1 MSDEFVGWC
10 RELLAPLGTVRTR
23 RMFGGHG
30 LYVDDVFIALI
41 AGGVLYLKVDETT
54 RPQFAAAGCT
64 AFEYQTA
71 AGRQGSLSYYSAPAE
86 ALESPALMSP
96 WARWALMAALRV
108 RQGQP
113 AKAKRQPAPA
123 VRARPA
129 ARKTRSC

>member
-54 RPQFAAAGCT
+54 RPQFTAAGCT

-96 WARWALMAALRV
+96 WARWALMAALR
-108 RQGQP
+108 
-113 AKAKRQPAPA
+113 
-123 VRARPA
+123 AR
-129 ARKTRSC
+129 